1 MPQNSV
7 AIIAAGGRG
16 SRMGLDIPKQYAI
29 ISDAPVIV
37 HTIRAFSSLSLKRIL
52 VLVPEDH
59 LEYTKKLLSNYGV
72 VSADVLCG
80 GETRNDTIQN
90 AVKFLHDQGELDD
103 DTVLI
108 THDSVR
114 PFVTKRLILECIES
128 ARKNGACTAAIP
140 AVDTIV
146 KADSFVNGIL
156 NRSEL
161 MQVQTPQAFNAK
173 LFEKVCASLDEQEKA
188 LATDCTRLFTLAG
201 EKVAV
206 VKGESFNLKL
216 TYKTDLAIA
225 KALFDELSD
234 VL

>member
-16 SRMGLDIPKQYAI
+16 SRMGLNIPKQYTI
-29 ISDAPVIV
+29 ISNAPVIV

-52 VLVPEDH
+52 VLVPEDR
-59 LEYTKKLLSNYGV
+59 LEYTKKLLSDYGV
-72 VSADVLCG
+72 AGADVLCG
-80 GETRNDTIQN
+80 GKTRNDTIQN
-90 AVKFLHDQGELDD
+90 AVKFLHDQGEIDD
-103 DTVLI
+103 GTVLI

-128 ARKNGACTAAIP
+128 ARKNGACTVAIP

-156 NRSEL
+156 NRDEL

-173 LFEKVCASLDEQEKA
+173 LFEKVCSSLDEQEKA